1 MPAKPSAAEGETIL
15 TQRALNRALLERQ
28 MLIRRSQMTALE
40 ALEHLVGL
48 QAQAPN
54 PPYIGLWAR
63 LANFDHAELSR
74 LIQSRQAVRIALM
87 RSTIHLVSSRDCL
100 MLRPLV
106 QPLIERGFQGN
117 HGKRLI
123 GIDMAALALA
133 GRSLIEEQPR
143 TFGEISSRLASDER
157 WQDRDPSAIAAAIR
171 TYIPLVQVPPR
182 GLWGESGQ
190 STHTSAE
197 DWLGSSLPVASD
209 SSLETMLERYLAAFG
224 PASVKDMQT
233 WSGLTR
239 LGEVVRRMRPRLRTF
254 RDENGTE
261 LFDLPDAP
269 LPDPDTPISA
279 RYMAEFDNALLSHAD
294 RTRIISEED
303 RQRVFTINGIIR
315 STFLIDGFVAGTWKI
330 ARERKSA
337 TLVIEPFRTLSKKDV
352 TELTEEGAHLLRFA
366 AGDCTDRDI
375 RFAEISA

>member
-1 MPAKPSAAEGETIL
+1 MSTIL
-15 TQRALNRALLERQ
+15 TKRALNRALLERQ
-28 MLIRRSQMTALE
+28 MLIRRNQMPALE

-106 QPLIERGFQGN
+106 QPFIERGFQGN
-117 HGKRLI
+117 HGKRLT
-123 GIDMAALALA
+123 GIDMAALASA

-143 TFGEISSRLASDER
+143 TFGEISSLLAADER

-190 STHTSAE
+190 SAHTSAE
-197 DWLGSSLPVASD
+197 AWLGSSLSQASD
-209 SSLETMLERYLAAFG
+209 GSLETMLERYLAAFG

-239 LGEVVRRMRPRLRTF
+239 LGEAVRRMRPRLRTF

-261 LFDLPDAP
+261 LFDLPNAP
-269 LPDPDTPISA
+269 LPDPDAPISA

-337 TLVIEPFRTLSKKDV
+337 TLVIEPFRTISKKDMA
-352 TELTEEGAHLLRFA
+352 ELTEEGDRLLRFA
-366 AGDCTDRDI
+366 AGDCTDSDI
-375 RFAEISA
+375 RFAE